1 MPSWRGSVIC
11 YLYFYDLV
19 GCSVAGVV
27 LFGGM
32 PRSDSR
38 AVDQLREVSFQP
50 DIAPHATGSVLVS
63 FGKTRVICAATIQ
76 EEVPRWMKA
85 QGVQGGWLT
94 AEYSMLPYSTLD
106 RKDRDISRGK
116 LDGRSQEIQRLIGR
130 SLRAVVDLKKL
141 GARTLWVDCDVLQA
155 DGGTRT
161 AAITGACV
169 AVTMAFNRLLEK
181 GLLREQPMVKKVAA
195 ISVGVVDGEVL
206 LDLCYEED
214 RDAEV
219 DCNLVMTEDGQFVEI
234 QGSGEEATFSE
245 QQLAAMLVVGKKGIG
260 ELCALQAAA
269 IEAAAPVKVRAPV
282 TAGPKS
288 EVDLAKLEAAF
299 KKL

>member
-1 MPSWRGSVIC
+1 MVC
-11 YLYFYDLV
+11 
-19 GCSVAGVV
+19 AA
-27 LFGGM
+27 M
-32 PRSDSR
+32 PRSDQR
-38 AVDQLREVSFQP
+38 AHDQLREIRFQP

-63 FGKTRVICAATIQ
+63 FGKTQVICAATIQ
-76 EEVPRWMKA
+76 DEVPRWMKV

-141 GARTLWVDCDVLQA
+141 GSRTLWIDCDVLQA

-161 AAITGACV
+161 ASITGACV
-169 AVTMAFNRLLEK
+169 ATAMAFNRLIAK
-181 GLLREQPMVKKVAA
+181 GVLREQPLTRKVAA
-195 ISVGVVDGEVL
+195 ISVGIYKDEAL

-219 DCNLVMTEDGQFVEI
+219 DCNLVMTEDGRFVEI
-234 QGSGEEATFSE
+234 QGSGEEATFTDD
-245 QQLAAMLVVGKKGIG
+245 QLSQMLVLGKKGIR
-260 ELCALQAAA
+260 ELCQMQEAA
-269 IEAAAPVKVRAPV
+269 IEQSA
-282 TAGPKS
+282 PKS
-288 EVDLAKLEAAF
+288 VTSKPQTSVNIASLEQAF